1 MGTRGKYK
9 RDRMNIRSRTIK
21 YTELALIIFVW
32 MVLLMTPV
40 LFREDNNKPIIG
52 SVLNQL
58 EILVPLS
65 VLFLVNR
72 FVFVPGLLFRGKPV
86 LFIFSVLGVILLL
99 AVGSYIY
106 DTKIKQYPP
115 SRPGEAMNTGPRQN
129 PPPDREG
136 EPGKPPPPDR
146 AADGDTPPGP
156 GLAAKDDRPPR
167 PDQANDNG
175 RPAQQGGRQPRPVP
189 PFANF
194 LIFSVLIVGFD
205 TGLLSGLRWIAAEN
219 EKVRLE
225 KENVATQLTLL
236 RTQVSPHFFM
246 NTLNNIHALVD
257 SNTEEAKE
265 AIIKLSKMMR
275 YLLYETETEKTT
287 LKKEVEFLESY
298 INLMKLRFSE
308 KVRITLNLPTVVP
321 DASLAPFLFTSFI
334 ENAFKH
340 GISYKN
346 DSFIIIDLIP
356 GQERLLFTV
365 KNSKNDNKKI
375 VEFSGIGIENTR
387 KRLDLLYGEK
397 YHLDIIDNEDLFTVN
412 LSVPI

>member
-1 MGTRGKYK
+1 METRGKHK

-21 YTELALIIFVW
+21 YAELALIIFVW

-40 LFREDNNKPIIG
+40 LFREDNNKPLFG

-72 FVFVPGLLFRGKPV
+72 FIFVPGLLFRGKPL

-99 AVGSYIY
+99 AVGSYFY

-115 SRPGEAMNTGPRQN
+115 AMQVELKNPGPRQN
-129 PPPDREG
+129 PPPERAG
-136 EPGKPPPPDR
+136 EPGRPPPPDQ
-146 AADGDTPPGP
+146 AADEG
-156 GLAAKDDRPPR
+156 RPPR
-167 PDQANDNG
+167 PDQAVNDNRPARANDNG
-175 RPAQQGGRQPRPVP
+175 RQGQQGGRQPRPVP

-205 TGLLSGLRWIAAEN
+205 TGLLSGLRWIGAEN

-257 SNTEEAKE
+257 TNTEEAKE

-308 KVRITLNLPTVVP
+308 KVRITLNMPTVVP
-321 DASLAPFLFTSFI
+321 DASLPPFLFTSFI

-346 DSFIIIDLIP
+346 ESFITIDLIP

-365 KNSKNDNKKI
+365 KNSKNDNRQI

-387 KRLDLLYGEK
+387 KRLDLLYGDK

-412 LSVPI
+412 LSVPL